1 MTYLFRACIGI
12 FAKIAFVLESTS
24 SSLFGSLV
32 LIVEL
37 ITKCG
42 HEPLYKSEMRI
53 VMIQTTL
60 GDARVKPGALL
71 LPVAMVEEPYDTL

>member
-1 MTYLFRACIGI
+1 MLFQS
-12 FAKIAFVLESTS
+12 VLHA
-24 SSLFGSLV
+24 
-32 LIVEL
+32 IR
-37 ITKCG
+37 KN
-42 HEPLYKSEMRI
+42 LYKSEMRI